1 MKRLFILAMA
11 TVFAVACGSNQ
22 LTVEKQMAKYQARI
36 NESLEILDNMD
47 FLKER
52 DAMKWFSDLSEADQN
67 RVMKVCA
74 DIDATRREMSEW
86 QRTLTEEDKL
96 KLKEYGKTVVTA
108 EDYFRKMTQVNQ
120 INKMVNRRPIQRE
133 VKKQ

>member
-11 TVFAVACGSNQ
+11 AMFAVACGDKQ
-22 LTVEKQMAKYQARI
+22 LTVEEQMAQYQERI
-36 NESLEILDNMD
+36 NESLEQLDKMD
-47 FLKER
+47 FMKEG
-52 DAMKWFSDLSEADQN
+52 DAMKWFGGLSEADQN

-74 DIDATRREMSEW
+74 DIEATRREMLEW
-86 QRTLTEEDKL
+86 QKTLTEEDKL
-96 KLKEYGKTVVTA
+96 KLREFGEKVTG
-108 EDYFRKMTQVNQ
+108 EEYFRKMIQVNQ

>member
-11 TVFAVACGSNQ
+11 AMFAVACGDKQ
-22 LTVEKQMAKYQARI
+22 LTVEEQMAQYQERI
-36 NESLEILDNMD
+36 NESLEQLDKMD
-47 FLKER
+47 FMKEG
-52 DAMKWFSDLSEADQN
+52 DAMKWFGGLNEADQN

-74 DIDATRREMSEW
+74 DIEATRREMLEW
-86 QRTLTEEDKL
+86 QKTLTEEDKL
-96 KLKEYGKTVVTA
+96 KLREFGEKVTG
-108 EDYFRKMTQVNQ
+108 EEYFRKMIQVNQ

>member
-11 TVFAVACGSNQ
+11 AMFAVACGDKQ
-22 LTVEKQMAKYQARI
+22 LTVEEQMAQYQERI
-36 NESLEILDNMD
+36 NESLEQLDKMD
-47 FLKER
+47 FMKEG
-52 DAMKWFSDLSEADQN
+52 DAMKWFGGLSEADQN

-74 DIDATRREMSEW
+74 DIEATRREMFEW
-86 QRTLTEEDKL
+86 QKTLTEEDKL
-96 KLKEYGKTVVTA
+96 KLKEFGETLVTGD
-108 EDYFRKMTQVNQ
+108 EHFRKMIQVNQ

>member
-11 TVFAVACGSNQ
+11 AMFAVACGDKQ
-22 LTVEKQMAKYQARI
+22 LTVEEQMAQYQERI
-36 NESLEILDNMD
+36 NESLEQLDKMD
-47 FLKER
+47 FMKEG
-52 DAMKWFSDLSEADQN
+52 DAMKWFGGLNEADQN

-74 DIDATRREMSEW
+74 DIEATRREMFEW
-86 QRTLTEEDKL
+86 QKTLTEEDKL
-96 KLKEYGKTVVTA
+96 KVREFGETLVTGD
-108 EDYFRKMTQVNQ
+108 EHFRKMIQVNQ

>member
-52 DAMKWFSDLSEADQN
+52 DAMKWFGGLSESDQN

-74 DIDATRREMSEW
+74 DIEATRREMFEW
-86 QRTLTEEDKL
+86 QKTLTEEDKL
-96 KLKEYGKTVVTA
+96 KLREFGKTLVTGD
-108 EDYFRKMTQVNQ
+108 EHSRKMMQVNQ
-120 INKMVNRRPIQRE
+120 INKMVNRRPIQKQ
-133 VKKQ
+133 VK